1 MISHLGSRRLRAP
14 WWSDEDWENAQKT
27 ATVLPDYCKAK
38 LEADEYFTA
47 LAMKREEYRQGGDS
61 AFQAIC
67 LRPGLLSAEPA
78 TSNVQLGHTAVRGS
92 VSREDVA
99 IVADKLLAR
108 SDTKGMIDLLGGDE
122 PVDEAIERVA
132 RSQVSAL
139 DGEDVDA
146 IRKRFA
152 DEALTLEFHP

>member
-1 MISHLGSRRLRAP
+1 MVSHLASRRQRAP
-14 WWSDEDWENAQKT
+14 WWSDEDWESAQKINT
-27 ATVLPDYCKAK
+27 TLPDYYKAK

-47 LAMKREEYRQGGDS
+47 LAMKREQKGQGGT
-61 AFQAIC
+61 FQGIV
-67 LRPGLLSAEPA
+67 LRPGLLSDEPA
-78 TSNVQLGHTAVRGS
+78 TGKVQLGHTRARGS

-108 SDTKGMIDLLGGDE
+108 SDTTGIIDLLGGDV

-132 RSQVSAL
+132 HSQVSAL

-146 IRKRFA
+146 IKKRFA
-152 DEALTLEFHP
+152 DETLTLEFHP